1 MTMRVLLAALICAA
15 PMASAQEA
23 VKPDC
28 EAQAALVM
36 DVVNGRIDG
45 VRKGKARRTLSKSL
59 DRTAADMLAEWVY
72 TLPEDQL
79 TDEIGTNWKAQCDAL

>member
-1 MTMRVLLAALICAA
+1 MRVLLAALICAA
-15 PMASAQEA
+15 PMVSAEEA

-28 EAQAALVM
+28 DAQAALVM

-45 VRKGKARRTLSKSL
+45 VRKGKARRVLRAGL

-72 TLPEDQL
+72 ELPQDQL
-79 TDEIGTNWKAQCDAL
+79 TDEIGTAWKARCETL